1 VRVPAGEF
9 RMGST
14 KAGVEA
20 AWNEFSGDGDYRGLF
35 DDELPQHNVYLPFS
49 FFMMKDNEG

>member
-1 VRVPAGEF
+1 
-9 RMGST
+9 MGST